1 MPQIDAAAFT
11 HYAARVQQH
20 LESCY
25 GLRVVTRDITDPLT
39 GDLDGAEIHIDYAVS
54 PEERFFLLAHLFGH
68 TVQWNIDPRAFDLGK
83 PHPPPVDETLL
94 PAIREYEREAATYA
108 LWMLHQ
114 IDIYDADEWFCN
126 YTACDMEY
134 LVHFYR
140 TGEKREFKSFWREHS
155 PPIAPRP
162 VPFFTPTKRAF
173 RLDGIVI

>member
-1 MPQIDAAAFT
+1 MTQIDAAAFT

-20 LESCY
+20 LETTY
-25 GLRVVTRDITDPLT
+25 NLRVVTRDITDPLT

-68 TVQWNIDPRAFDLGK
+68 TVQWNIDPRAFELGK